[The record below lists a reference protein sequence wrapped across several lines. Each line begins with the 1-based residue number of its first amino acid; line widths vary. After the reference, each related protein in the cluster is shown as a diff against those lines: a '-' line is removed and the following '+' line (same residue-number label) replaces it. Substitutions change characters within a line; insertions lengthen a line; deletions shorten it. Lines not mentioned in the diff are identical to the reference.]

1 MDIKQLRYFLGIL
14 EAKSI
19 TRAAEVLNMAQPAI
33 GMQLRKLE
41 EELGVEL
48 VVRHSRGI
56 VPTEAGERLR
66 THAENILE
74 GLAVA
79 RQDIL
84 DIGTEYRGRVTVGMT
99 MTVLHLLF
107 APIIREFRQKYP
119 AVSLICS
126 EGVSERLSK
135 SLVADELDIVF
146 TYSPPTDP
154 DFVAEALAIESQC
167 LAVPIGHPL
176 AGKSGV
182 TLREALACELVVT
195 SPFTLQRIRIDET
208 ARMYGIPLRVVCE
221 VNSIPALREF
231 VYNGLGCA
239 ISPYGAMISDVE
251 DGHIAMLP
259 IKEGDLCRTLHIACS
274 KKRRNSIVFDAIYR
288 EVQPIV
294 DGIIAAGKAGW
305 TAPPKAGRLQSRPR

>member
-19 TRAAEVLNMAQPAI
+19 TRAAEVLHMAQPAI

-41 EELGVEL
+41 EELGVKL

-66 THAENILE
+66 AHAENILE

-84 DIGTEYRGRVTVGMT
+84 DIGTEHRGRITVGMT
-99 MTVLHLLF
+99 MTALHLLF
-107 APIIREFRQKYP
+107 APIIRKFQQKYP

-126 EGVSERLSK
+126 EGVSDRLSK
-135 SLVADELDIVF
+135 SLVTDELDIVF

-154 DFVAEALAIESQC
+154 EFVAEALAVESQC
-167 LAVPIGHPL
+167 LAVPIAHPL
-176 AGKSGV
+176 ARASGV

-195 SPFTLQRIRIDET
+195 SPFTLQRIRIEEA
-208 ARMYGIPLRVVCE
+208 ARMYGAPLRIACE
-221 VNSIPALREF
+221 VNSVPAIREF

-251 DGHIAMLP
+251 DGRIAMLP
-259 IKEGDLCRTLHIACS
+259 IKEDDLCRTLYVACS
-274 KKRRNSIVFDAIYR
+274 KMRRNSIVFDAVFR
-288 EVQPIV
+288 EVRPIV
-294 DGIIAAGKAGW
+294 DGIIEAGKVGW
-305 TAPPKAGRLQSRPR
+305 TAPSKGARTRTRA